1 MFTEPVVFLISAVRL
16 QWLSSCWMPY
26 FDSAYWKSSRPEE
39 SDTMRHMLTWTSKSE
54 KKCVNKPNIAIYAL
68 S

>member
-1 MFTEPVVFLISAVRL
+1 L

-26 FDSAYWKSSRPEE
+26 FDSANWKSSRPEE
-39 SDTMRHMLTWTSKSE
+39 SDIMQQMLTRTSESE
-54 KKCVNKPNIAIYAL
+54 QKCVNKPNIAIYAL

>member
-1 MFTEPVVFLISAVRL
+1 MFTEPVVFLISAVRMQRL
-16 QWLSSCWMPY
+16 SCWMPY

-39 SDTMRHMLTWTSKSE
+39 SDTMRHMLTWTSESE